1 MKAWFAG
8 LEPRERQLVS
18 GGAAVLLLLLLY
30 TMIWDPMVGSY
41 RDLKKDVAEQAQT
54 LAWMQQTAGQI
65 KALQRSSGGGGAQG
79 LGGRSLLSVVDQSAR
94 TGGLGNSIK
103 RIEPDGGKG
112 VKIWLEG
119 VAFDPMI
126 LWLGKLT
133 RTYQIETSLIT
144 IEPQGG
150 GRVNARLTL
159 LEPAV

>member
-8 LEPRERQLVS
+8 LQPRERLLVS
-18 GGAAVLLLLLLY
+18 AGAAVLVLLLLY
-30 TMIWDPMVGSY
+30 LMIWEPIANSY
-41 RDLKKDVAEQAQT
+41 RNLQEDVAQQTQT
-54 LAWMQQTAGQI
+54 LAWMQQAAAQI
-65 KALQRSSGGGGAQG
+65 KGLQGTDAGGARG

-94 TGGLGNSIK
+94 TGGLGDSIK
-103 RIEPDGGKG
+103 RIEPDGSKG
-112 VKIWLEG
+112 VKMWLEG

-126 LWLGKLT
+126 LWLGGLT
-133 RTYQIETSLIT
+133 RSYRIETSLIT